1 MEKRK
6 KDPAAGTGRAS
17 GKDVRLGI
25 GPCIALLFTCIF
37 FSGIFKGSGNW
48 TGILDFSTLCGSFGS
63 IVTQPK
69 VMTFAGAGGSGAK
82 DGFLFACSLL
92 PPVML
97 AIGMIQVSE
106 YFGALEAARKLMTPL
121 LKSCLGIPGAAG
133 LTLIA
138 SLQNVD
144 VGAVMTK
151 ELWEAGEIT
160 DRQRSI
166 FAAFQLSG
174 GAVIV
179 NFFGSGAALFAL
191 TCADGSLAVTM
202 PMIIPFTVIVAFKIF
217 GTNLMRLYLHFME
230 RESEICP
237 E

>member
-1 MEKRK
+1 
-6 KDPAAGTGRAS
+6 
-17 GKDVRLGI
+17 
-25 GPCIALLFTCIF
+25 
-37 FSGIFKGSGNW
+37 
-48 TGILDFSTLCGSFGS
+48 
-63 IVTQPK
+63 
-69 VMTFAGAGGSGAK
+69 
-82 DGFLFACSLL
+82 
-92 PPVML
+92 
-97 AIGMIQVSE
+97 
-106 YFGALEAARKLMTPL
+106 
-121 LKSCLGIPGAAG
+121 
-133 LTLIA
+133 
-138 SLQNVD
+138 
-144 VGAVMTK
+144 MTK